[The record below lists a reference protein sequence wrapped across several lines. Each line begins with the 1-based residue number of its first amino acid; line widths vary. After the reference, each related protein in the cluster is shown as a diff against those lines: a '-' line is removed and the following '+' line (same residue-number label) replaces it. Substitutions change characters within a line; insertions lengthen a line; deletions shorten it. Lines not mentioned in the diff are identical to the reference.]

1 MARFVRVLPT
11 AASEAAG
18 GLTTGGGEAAETVA
32 EGGGAASLAEGVCT
46 VSAAAALA
54 AETLLAGGLVA
65 LATDTIYGVAAL
77 AQNSHAVSAIYRLK
91 QRDAHKPLAVCV
103 ADAAEVQRWAQVEP
117 GLGPVISALLP
128 GPVTLLLPRSPLL
141 NPLLN
146 PDEGLVGIRVPQK
159 ELVCEVA
166 RLCAVSGPLA
176 LTSANTSGA
185 SSCLRVDEF
194 DDLWPRLDLVVDEGP
209 ICGWQG
215 DRGGSTVVD
224 LSQPP
229 HYRIV
234 RDGCALTNTRK
245 ILQNHGWHQE
255 Q

>member
-1 MARFVRVLPT
+1 M
-11 AASEAAG
+11 
-18 GLTTGGGEAAETVA
+18 
-32 EGGGAASLAEGVCT
+32 
-46 VSAAAALA
+46 
-54 AETLLAGGLVA
+54 A
-65 LATDTIYGVAAL
+65 LATDTVYGVAAL

-103 ADAAEVQRWAQVEP
+103 ADAAEVQRWALMEP
-117 GLGPVISALLP
+117 GSRPVVSALLP

-146 PDEGLVGIRVPQK
+146 PDERLVGIRVPQR
-159 ELVCEVA
+159 ELICEVA
-166 RLCAVSGPLA
+166 RLCAGSGPLA